1 MIEFADDGFV
11 TVRLLDADGSAV
23 EKTIDVYEVSDRL
36 AAVRNR
42 FPAAGMT
49 AEQVEDYYAQSRDYL
64 AGLGLP
70 RLSARGV
77 EQLWR
82 RLRDRIEDLRGKDQ
96 PPPSSA
102 PPDSADSTASG
113 SAA

>member
-11 TVRLLDADGSAV
+11 TVRLLDAAGAAA
-23 EKTIDVYEVSDRL
+23 ERTLDVYEVSDRL
-36 AAVRNR
+36 AAIRNR

-49 AEQVEDYYAQSRDYL
+49 ADEVEDYYAQARDYL

-82 RLRDRIEDLRGKDQ
+82 RLRDRIEDLRGKDLP
-96 PPPSSA
+96 PPPSASPGSA
-102 PPDSADSTASG
+102 GSTASG
-113 SAA
+113 SAG